1 MQKNI
6 KECATMISDQ
16 PLLCSKEEMSK
27 SLTFFQ
33 QFLATPPTDSSTI
46 QTVLNQILSE
56 QESFWKGIDEIITQM
71 TTEIQ
76 ENRQKREDLEAKQSA
91 LKAAQAFELE
101 TIHHKIDQL
110 QKELHQKQERN
121 QVWSWSLSWLNRSS
135 SRSISAT
142 NSNNG
147 LSNWKLSKSKRENWK
162 MNSPLFNPWNFLKRL
177 RSNWSRTLY
186 KLLRNNYDAWIFNE
200 MNIKWTMRFTFIF
213 SITCWRRDS
222 SPSKYM
228 RSLFSW

>member
-1 MQKNI
+1 
-6 KECATMISDQ
+6 MISDQ
-16 PLLCSKEEMSK
+16 PLLYSKEEMSK

-33 QFLATPPTDSSTI
+33 QFLFTPPTDSSAI

-110 QKELHQKQERN
+110 QEELHQKQERN
-121 QVWSWSLSWLNRSS
+121 QV
-135 SRSISAT
+135 
-142 NSNNG
+142 
-147 LSNWKLSKSKRENWK
+147 
-162 MNSPLFNPWNFLKRL
+162 
-177 RSNWSRTLY
+177 
-186 KLLRNNYDAWIFNE
+186 
-200 MNIKWTMRFTFIF
+200 
-213 SITCWRRDS
+213 
-222 SPSKYM
+222 
-228 RSLFSW
+228 